1 MDKYGETNRANWD
14 SRVPIHVESDE
25 YGFDRYVENPDHLS
39 SVVSFDQDKLPAVS
53 GRKLI
58 HLQCHIGTDTVSWAR
73 LGAEVTGIDF
83 SEASMEAARHLSS
96 ESGTPGRFVVSDVY
110 DSPSTIPEKFDIV
123 YTGVGAI
130 CWLPDIREWA
140 QVVSSFLK
148 PGGVFYMREGHPIVW
163 ALDYER
169 DDEEIVVRYPYFEQA
184 EPSSWSEDSTY
195 GGDGVIAS
203 PEVFVW
209 NHGMADVLQALL
221 DAGLR
226 IDRVE
231 EYDSLEWEAGPV
243 KELGGD
249 GRYQLRE
256 GRERLPVMWSVLAT
270 KPDM

>member
-1 MDKYGETNRANWD
+1 MKKYSDANRSNWD
-14 SRVPIHVESDE
+14 AWAALHVESDF
-25 YGFDRYVENPDHLS
+25 YDVAGFKE
-39 SVVSFDQDKLPAVS
+39 
-53 GRKLI
+53 GRTTLNRLELEELGNVDGKSLL
-58 HLQCHIGTDTVSWAR
+58 HLQCHFGLDTLSFAR
-73 LGAEVTGIDF
+73 LGAEVTGVDY
-83 SEASMEAARHLSS
+83 SAEAIANARRLNDEVRLNATFIH
-96 ESGTPGRFVVSDVY
+96 SDIY
-110 DSPSTIPEKFDIV
+110 ELPHSLNGEFDIV
-123 YTGVGAI
+123 FTSYGVL
-130 CWLPDIREWA
+130 CWLPDRKRWGQTIARC
-140 QVVSSFLK
+140 LK
-148 PGGVFYMREGHPIVW
+148 PGGIFYMREGHPIVW

-169 DDEEIVVRYPYFEQA
+169 DDEEIVVRYPYFQQA

-203 PEVFVW
+203 PELFVW
-209 NHGMADVLQALL
+209 NHGMAEVLQALI
-221 DAGLR
+221 DADLR

>member
-14 SRVPIHVESDE
+14 SRVPIHVKSDE
-25 YGFDRYVENPDHLS
+25 YGLQRYVDNAHHLS
-39 SVVSFDQDKLPAVS
+39 AVVSFDQHKLPSVS
-53 GRKLI
+53 GKKLI

-83 SEASMEAARHLSS
+83 SERSIEAAWHLSS
-96 ESGTPGRFVVSDVY
+96 DSGTSARFVVSDVY
-110 DSPSTIPEKFDIV
+110 DSPSIIPEKFDVV

-130 CWLPDIREWA
+130 CWLPYIRRWA
-140 QVVSSFLK
+140 QVVSSFLE
-148 PGGVFYMREGHPIVW
+148 PGGIFYMREGHPIVW

-169 DDEEIVVRYPYFEQA
+169 DDEQIVVRHPYFEQS
-184 EPSSWSEDSTY
+184 EPSSWSEDTTY
-195 GGDGVIAS
+195 GGDGVIAN
-203 PEVFVW
+203 PDMFDW
-209 NHGMADVLQALL
+209 NHGMAEVLQALI

-243 KELGGD
+243 NDLGED
-249 GRYQLRE
+249 GRYRLRK

-270 KPDM
+270 KPDR